1 MVSVQNLHRPM
12 LWGFFFAYP
21 LVLSADVRDLSVDRS
36 HHVSY
41 LCHPSMNAGSQA
53 ARPKELHGSEQYRQ
67 GRMRRRSTR
76 RREHANLATISETY
90 MGMGS

>member
-12 LWGFFFAYP
+12 LWGFFFACP

-41 LCHPSMNAGSQA
+41 LCHPSIRALPYKGDVAGTYAAAEYPQA
-53 ARPKELHGSEQYRQ
+53 
-67 GRMRRRSTR
+67 
-76 RREHANLATISETY
+76 
-90 MGMGS
+90 